1 MHNYLRMYW
10 AKQFIRWMPDPAEA
24 FQLAVT
30 LNDRYSIDGRDCNGY
45 LGVAWCFG
53 ATDRPFYN
61 GSVFGAVRQM
71 SAKGVDSR
79 INTGKYVE
87 QVSAYAPC
95 IYTQVF
101 TTNVCALCSVYVH
114 MLYEGFHML
123 TRCLLLGTAITLSR

>member
-30 LNDRYSIDGRDCNGY
+30 LNDRYSLDGRDCNGY

-53 ATDRPFYN
+53 ATDRQFYN
-61 GSVFGAVRQM
+61 GPVFGAVRQM
-71 SAKGVDSR
+71 SAKGVGSR

-87 QVSAYAPC
+87 QVCVHTFFS
-95 IYTQVF
+95 IVFQYTF
-101 TTNVCALCSVYVH
+101 TDHAVLQ
-114 MLYEGFHML
+114 
-123 TRCLLLGTAITLSR
+123 